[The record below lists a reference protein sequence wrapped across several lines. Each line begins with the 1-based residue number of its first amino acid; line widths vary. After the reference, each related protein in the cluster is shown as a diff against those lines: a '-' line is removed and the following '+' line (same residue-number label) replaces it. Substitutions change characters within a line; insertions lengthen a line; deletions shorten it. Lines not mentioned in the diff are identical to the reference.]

1 MNVLSSALGGASS
14 IDSSSSGA
22 RSNSTDKSSDNGFD
36 AMLNSKPATQKPAAS
51 KPGSTD
57 TKPANEARG
66 EDSSSGTTTEQSA
79 ATDSSTSNDDKPD
92 TQTAAEDAPWPPFG
106 LSAIVTQAAEP
117 AVQAPVALA
126 AANQEGMAAPAN
138 PAVTAPPALPAAPAQ
153 APAAAAAKPATISA
167 DEASTELSLP
177 LAAAAAND
185 DASTLNLDADTPAP
199 TTFAS
204 LLHNQ
209 ALQEVRASAPASSIS
224 APTPTPDLNSGDFD
238 EAIGARV
245 GWLAEQKI
253 GHAHIRI
260 NPENMGQID
269 VKLQL
274 DGDRVHA
281 SFSSA
286 HADVRH
292 ALESSLPRLREMLG
306 EQGLQLSHADVG
318 QQSTPQQDSDK
329 GEAGSGL
336 ASGSQLEGTDLPVTS
351 NHNLRMR
358 GLLDAYA

>member
-1 MNVLSSALGGASS
+1 MNVLSSALGAASN
-14 IDSSSSGA
+14 IDSSSGA

-36 AMLNSKPATQKPAAS
+36 AMLNSKPASQKPAAS
-51 KPGSTD
+51 KPASTD
-57 TKPANEARG
+57 PKPANEARG
-66 EDSSSGTTTEQSA
+66 EDSSSETTTEQSA
-79 ATDSSTSNDDKPD
+79 ATDSSASSDDKPD

-106 LSAIVTQAAEP
+106 LSAIVAQPTEP
-117 AVQAPVALA
+117 AAQAPAALA
-126 AANQEGMAAPAN
+126 ATNQDEAAPAN
-138 PAVTAPPALPAAPAQ
+138 PMAAALPALPAV
-153 APAAAAAKPATISA
+153 PAAASAKPATISA
-167 DEASTELSLP
+167 DEASAELSLP

-185 DASTLNLDADTPAP
+185 DASSLNPDADTPAP

-209 ALQEVRASAPASSIS
+209 ALQEVRASAPASSITT
-224 APTPTPDLNSGDFD
+224 PTPTPDLNAGDFD

-260 NPENMGQID
+260 NPENMGEID

-306 EQGLQLSHADVG
+306 EQGLQLGHADVG
-318 QQSTPQQDSDK
+318 QQSTPQQQSDRS
-329 GEAGSGL
+329 ETGSGL
-336 ASGSQLEGTDLPVTS
+336 AAGNQPEGTDLPVTTP
-351 NHNLRMR
+351 HNLRMR

>member
-1 MNVLSSALGGASS
+1 MNVLPSALSSAGNV
-14 IDSSSSGA
+14 DSNSAA
-22 RSNSTDKSSDNGFD
+22 RSSNDKNADSGFD

-51 KPGSTD
+51 KPGSND
-57 TKPANEARG
+57 PAPAKETRADDSATEA
-66 EDSSSGTTTEQSA
+66 STEQATTANNSA
-79 ATDSSTSNDDKPD
+79 SDDDKPEVAGTD
-92 TQTAAEDAPWPPFG
+92 TDAPWPPFG
-106 LSAIVTQAAEP
+106 LSAIVAPAPEP
-117 AVQAPVALA
+117 AAQLPVALA
-126 AANQEGMAAPAN
+126 AATQQAAPT
-138 PAVTAPPALPAAPAQ
+138 V
-153 APAAAAAKPATISA
+153 PAAAATPALPGAAPAVAGAAPTAAVSSDDVA
-167 DEASTELSLP
+167 AELTLP
-177 LAAAAAND
+177 MAAAAVND
-185 DASTLNLDADTPAP
+185 DAGKLNLDVDTPAP
-199 TTFAS
+199 ASFAS

-209 ALQEVRASAPASSIS
+209 ALQEVRASAPASSIT
-224 APTPTPDLNSGDFD
+224 APTPTPDLNAGDFD

-318 QQSTPQQDSDK
+318 QQSSSQHNGDK
-329 GEAGSGL
+329 GEGSNGL
-336 ASGSQLEGTDLPVTS
+336 ATGSPHDGTDLPPASTQ
-351 NHNLRMR
+351 NLRLR

>member
-1 MNVLSSALGGASS
+1 MNVLSSAPPPASS
-14 IDSSSSGA
+14 IDVGSNA
-22 RSNSTDKSSDNGFD
+22 RGSSTDKTAESGFD
-36 AMLNSKPATQKPAAS
+36 AMLNSKPATQKSAAS
-51 KPGSTD
+51 KPASTAP
-57 TKPANEARG
+57 KPANEPKG
-66 EDSSSGTTTEQSA
+66 EDGASEATAPQRP
-79 ATDSSTSNDDKPD
+79 ATDSAASTGDKADQQP
-92 TQTAAEDAPWPPFG
+92 AAEDAPWPPFG

-117 AVQAPVALA
+117 PVQASAALA
-126 AANQEGMAAPAN
+126 AAANQQGSAQPSANPPLSLSPALAAAPAADGAN
-138 PAVTAPPALPAAPAQ
+138 PATLNADD
-153 APAAAAAKPATISA
+153 AAA
-167 DEASTELSLP
+167 ELSLP
-177 LAAAAAND
+177 LASLPTND

>member
-14 IDSSSSGA
+14 IDGNSGA
-22 RSNSTDKSSDNGFD
+22 RASSTDKSSDNGFD
-36 AMLNSKPATQKPAAS
+36 SMLNSKPATQKPAAS

-57 TKPANEARG
+57 AKRPNEARG
-66 EDSSSGTTTEQSA
+66 EDSTSETTTEQSS

-92 TQTAAEDAPWPPFG
+92 AQTAAEDAPWPPFG
-106 LSAIVTQAAEP
+106 LSAIVAQPAEP
-117 AVQAPVALA
+117 AAQAPAVLA
-126 AANQEGMAAPAN
+126 AANQDEPAPAN
-138 PAVTAPPALPAAPAQ
+138 PATAALPALPAAT
-153 APAAAAAKPATISA
+153 AAMSAKPATISA
-167 DEASTELSLP
+167 DEASAELSLP

-185 DASTLNLDADTPAP
+185 DANTLNLDVDTPAP
-199 TTFAS
+199 TAFAS

-209 ALQEVRASAPASSIS
+209 ALQEVRASAPASSIT
-224 APTPTPDLNSGDFD
+224 APTPTPDLNAGDFD

-260 NPENMGQID
+260 NPENMGEID

-318 QQSTPQQDSDK
+318 QQSTSQQQGEK
-329 GEAGSGL
+329 GETGSGL
-336 ASGSQLEGTDLPVTS
+336 ATGNQLEGNDLPVTS
-351 NHNLRMR
+351 SHNLRMR

>member
-1 MNVLSSALGGASS
+1 MNVLSSALGAANS
-14 IDSSSSGA
+14 IDSSSGT
-22 RSNSTDKSSDNGFD
+22 RNNSTDKSSNNGFD
-36 AMLNSKPATQKPAAS
+36 SMLNSKPATQKPAAS
-51 KPGSTD
+51 KQGSTD
-57 TKPANEARG
+57 AKPASEARG
-66 EDSSSGTTTEQSA
+66 EDASSETTTEQST
-79 ATDSSTSNDDKPD
+79 ATDSSTINDDKPD

-106 LSAIVTQAAEP
+106 LSAIVAQPTEPATQAP
-117 AVQAPVALA
+117 AALV
-126 AANQEGMAAPAN
+126 AANQDEAAPAN
-138 PAVTAPPALPAAPAQ
+138 PAAALPALPAV
-153 APAAAAAKPATISA
+153 PAAASAKPATISA
-167 DEASTELSLP
+167 DEASAALSLP
-177 LAAAAAND
+177 LTAATASD
-185 DASTLNLDADTPAP
+185 DANNLNLDADTPTP

-204 LLHNQ
+204 LLHSQ
-209 ALQEVRASAPASSIS
+209 ALQEVRASAPASSIT
-224 APTPTPDLNSGDFD
+224 APTPTPDLNAGDFD

-260 NPENMGQID
+260 NPENMGEID

-292 ALESSLPRLREMLG
+292 ALENSLPRLREMLG

-318 QQSTPQQDSDK
+318 QQSTPQQQGDK
-329 GEAGSGL
+329 GETGSGL
-336 ASGSQLEGTDLPVTS
+336 ASGNQLEGSDLPATS
-351 NHNLRMR
+351 SHNLRMR

>member
-1 MNVLSSALGGASS
+1 MNVLPSALSSAGNV
-14 IDSSSSGA
+14 DSNSA
-22 RSNSTDKSSDNGFD
+22 PRSSTDKNADSGFD
-36 AMLNSKPATQKPAAS
+36 AMLNSKPTTQKPAAS
-51 KPGSTD
+51 KPASNDPAQAKETRADDSATEASTEQTSTTNSNAGDNDKPEAAGTD
-57 TKPANEARG
+57 T
-66 EDSSSGTTTEQSA
+66 
-79 ATDSSTSNDDKPD
+79 
-92 TQTAAEDAPWPPFG
+92 DAPWPPFG
-106 LSAIVTQAAEP
+106 LSAIVVPAPEP
-117 AVQAPVALA
+117 AAQLPAALA
-126 AANQEGMAAPAN
+126 AATQQAA
-138 PAVTAPPALPAAPAQ
+138 PAAPATG
-153 APAAAAAKPATISA
+153 ATPALPGAAAAVAGAAPMTALSSDDVTA
-167 DEASTELSLP
+167 ELTLP
-177 LAAAAAND
+177 MTAAND
-185 DASTLNLDADTPAP
+185 DAGELNVDVDTPAP
-199 TTFAS
+199 AAFAS

-209 ALQEVRASAPASSIS
+209 ALQEVRSTAPASSLT
-224 APTPTPDLNSGDFD
+224 APTPTPDLNAGDFD

-306 EQGLQLSHADVG
+306 EQGLQLSHTDVG
-318 QQSTPQQDSDK
+318 QQSSSQQQNDQ

-336 ASGSQLEGTDLPVTS
+336 ATGSAHDSPDLPIAS
-351 NHNLRMR
+351 SQNLRLR

>member
-1 MNVLSSALGGASS
+1 MNVLSSAL
-14 IDSSSSGA
+14 SGA
-22 RSNSTDKSSDNGFD
+22 GSVDNSTTRSSNTDKASDNGFD
-36 AMLNSKPATQKPAAS
+36 AMLNSKPAAQKPAAS
-51 KPGSTD
+51 KPSSND
-57 TKPANEARG
+57 AKPSNEARG
-66 EDSSSGTTTEQSA
+66 DDSAAEAGTEQTT
-79 ATDSSTSNDDKPD
+79 ATDNSANDHDKPD
-92 TQTAAEDAPWPPFG
+92 TQATADDAPWPPFG
-106 LSAIVTQAAEP
+106 LSAMVAPATEPPPQLPAAMP
-117 AVQAPVALA
+117 AANQPALATTTTPGLPVAPAIA
-126 AANQEGMAAPAN
+126 AANPQGALKADDVAAEL
-138 PAVTAPPALPAAPAQ
+138 TLPM
-153 APAAAAAKPATISA
+153 T
-167 DEASTELSLP
+167 
-177 LAAAAAND
+177 AAAAND
-185 DASTLNLDADTPAP
+185 DASDLNLDVDTPAP

-209 ALQEVRASAPASSIS
+209 ALQEVRGSTATSNIT
-224 APTPTPDLNSGDFD
+224 APTPTPDLNAGDFD

-260 NPENMGQID
+260 NPDNMGEID

-318 QQSTPQQDSDK
+318 QQSMSQQQNDK

-336 ASGSQLEGTDLPVTS
+336 AAGSQQDSTDLPTTS
-351 NHNLRMR
+351 SHNLRMR

>member
-1 MNVLSSALGGASS
+1 MNVLSSAL
-14 IDSSSSGA
+14 SGA
-22 RSNSTDKSSDNGFD
+22 GSVDNSSPARSSTDKASDKGFD

-51 KPGSTD
+51 KPASND
-57 TKPANEARG
+57 AKPADKAPGDDRIAEAG
-66 EDSSSGTTTEQSA
+66 PAKTSA
-79 ATDSSTSNDDKPD
+79 VENSASDDDTPD
-92 TQTAAEDAPWPPFG
+92 PQAPAEDAPWPPFG
-106 LSAIVTQAAEP
+106 LSAMVAPAAEP
-117 AVQAPVALA
+117 
-126 AANQEGMAAPAN
+126 
-138 PAVTAPPALPAAPAQ
+138 PPQLPAAMASTNQPAQ
-153 APAAAAAKPATISA
+153 APSATPGLPAASAIAAASPQAALDTDDVAA
-167 DEASTELSLP
+167 ELTLP
-177 LAAAAAND
+177 TAAAAND
-185 DASTLNLDADTPAP
+185 DASLNLDVETPAP
-199 TTFAS
+199 TAFAS

-209 ALQEVRASAPASSIS
+209 ALQEVRSSAAAGSIT
-224 APTPTPDLNSGDFD
+224 APTPTPDLNAGDFD

-260 NPENMGQID
+260 NPDNMGQID

-292 ALESSLPRLREMLG
+292 ALENSLPRLREMLG

-318 QQSTPQQDSDK
+318 QQSTQQQQSGN
-329 GEAGSGL
+329 GESGSGL
-336 ASGSQLEGTDLPVTS
+336 AAANQPDGSELPTTS
-351 NHNLRMR
+351 THNLRMR

>member
-1 MNVLSSALGGASS
+1 VNVLPSALSSAGNV
-14 IDSSSSGA
+14 DSNSA
-22 RSNSTDKSSDNGFD
+22 PRSSTDKNADSGFD
-36 AMLNSKPATQKPAAS
+36 AMLNSEPATQKPTAS
-51 KPGSTD
+51 KPASND
-57 TKPANEARG
+57 PASAKEARAD
-66 EDSSSGTTTEQSA
+66 DSATEASTEQASTATGSAGDDDKPEAA
-79 ATDSSTSNDDKPD
+79 ATD
-92 TQTAAEDAPWPPFG
+92 ADAPWPPFG
-106 LSAIVTQAAEP
+106 LSAIVAPTPEP
-117 AVQAPVALA
+117 AALA
-126 AANQEGMAAPAN
+126 AATQQAASATPAMAATPALPGAAPAVAGTA
-138 PAVTAPPALPAAPAQ
+138 PMTPLSSDDVTAELTLPM
-153 APAAAAAKPATISA
+153 T
-167 DEASTELSLP
+167 
-177 LAAAAAND
+177 AAAND
-185 DASTLNLDADTPAP
+185 DAGELNVDVDTPAP
-199 TTFAS
+199 AAFAS

-209 ALQEVRASAPASSIS
+209 ALQEVRSTAPASSLT
-224 APTPTPDLNSGDFD
+224 APTPTPDLNAGDFD

-318 QQSTPQQDSDK
+318 QQSSSQQQNDQ

-336 ASGSQLEGTDLPVTS
+336 ATGSAHDGPDLPIAS
-351 NHNLRMR
+351 SQNLRLR

>member
-1 MNVLSSALGGASS
+1 MNVLSSALGGTSS
-14 IDSSSSGA
+14 IDGNSGA
-22 RSNSTDKSSDNGFD
+22 RASSTDKSGDNGFD

-51 KPGSTD
+51 KPGGND
-57 TKPANEARG
+57 AKPANEARG
-66 EDSSSGTTTEQSA
+66 EDSSSEATTEQSA
-79 ATDSSTSNDDKPD
+79 AADSSTSNDDKPD

-106 LSAIVTQAAEP
+106 LSAIVAPPAEP
-117 AVQAPVALA
+117 AAQATASLA
-126 AANQEGMAAPAN
+126 AANQDEASPAN
-138 PAVTAPPALPAAPAQ
+138 PATAAVPALPAVT
-153 APAAAAAKPATISA
+153 AAASAKPATISA
-167 DEASTELSLP
+167 DEASAELSL
-177 LAAAAAND
+177 LAPVAAAND
-185 DASTLNLDADTPAP
+185 DANTLNLDADTPAP

-204 LLHNQ
+204 LLQNS
-209 ALQEVRASAPASSIS
+209 ALQEVRASAPASSITT
-224 APTPTPDLNSGDFD
+224 PTPTPDLNAGDFD

-260 NPENMGQID
+260 NPDNMGEID

-318 QQSTPQQDSDK
+318 QQSMSQQQNDK

-336 ASGSQLEGTDLPVTS
+336 AAGSQQDGSDLPTTS
-351 NHNLRMR
+351 SHNLRMR

>member
-1 MNVLSSALGGASS
+1 MNVLSPALGGAAGS
-14 IDSSSSGA
+14 IDGSGA
-22 RSNSTDKSSDNGFD
+22 RSNSTDKSSNNGFD

-51 KPGSTD
+51 KQASTD
-57 TKPANEARG
+57 AKPASETRS
-66 EDSSSGTTTEQSA
+66 EDGGSETTTEQST

-106 LSAIVTQAAEP
+106 LSAIVAQPTEPATQAP
-117 AVQAPVALA
+117 AAVA
-126 AANQEGMAAPAN
+126 AANQDEAAPAN
-138 PAVTAPPALPAAPAQ
+138 PAAALPALPAVAT
-153 APAAAAAKPATISA
+153 AASAKPATISA
-167 DEASTELSLP
+167 DEASAELSLP
-177 LAAAAAND
+177 LAAAPASGDANNL
-185 DASTLNLDADTPAP
+185 SLDADTPAP
-199 TTFAS
+199 ATFAS

-209 ALQEVRASAPASSIS
+209 ALQEVRASAPASSIT
-224 APTPTPDLNSGDFD
+224 APTPTPDLNAGDFD

-260 NPENMGQID
+260 NPENMGEID

-318 QQSTPQQDSDK
+318 QQSTPQQQGDK
-329 GEAGSGL
+329 GETGSGL
-336 ASGSQLEGTDLPVTS
+336 ASGNQLEGSDLPVTS
-351 NHNLRMR
+351 SHNLRMR

>member
-1 MNVLSSALGGASS
+1 MNILPSALSSAGNV
-14 IDSSSSGA
+14 DSNSA
-22 RSNSTDKSSDNGFD
+22 PRSSTDKNADSGFD

-51 KPGSTD
+51 KPASND
-57 TKPANEARG
+57 PAPAKEARAD
-66 EDSSSGTTTEQSA
+66 DSASEASTEQASTTTSSA
-79 ATDSSTSNDDKPD
+79 GDDDKPEAAGTD
-92 TQTAAEDAPWPPFG
+92 TDAPWPPFG
-106 LSAIVTQAAEP
+106 LSAIVVPAPEP
-117 AVQAPVALA
+117 AAQLPAALA
-126 AANQEGMAAPAN
+126 AATQQAA
-138 PAVTAPPALPAAPAQ
+138 PAAPATG
-153 APAAAAAKPATISA
+153 ATPALPGTAAAVAGATPAAAPSSDDVTA
-167 DEASTELSLP
+167 ELTLP
-177 LAAAAAND
+177 MTAAAND
-185 DASTLNLDADTPAP
+185 DGGELNLDVDAPAP
-199 TTFAS
+199 AAFAS
-204 LLHNQ
+204 LLQNQ
-209 ALQEVRASAPASSIS
+209 ALQEVRSTAPASSIT
-224 APTPTPDLNSGDFD
+224 APTPTPDLNAGDFD

-318 QQSTPQQDSDK
+318 QQSSSQQQNDQN
-329 GEAGSGL
+329 EAGSGL
-336 ASGSQLEGTDLPVTS
+336 ATGSPHDGTDLPMAS
-351 NHNLRMR
+351 SQNLRLR

>member
-1 MNVLSSALGGASS
+1 VNVLSSALGGASS
-14 IDSSSSGA
+14 IDSSSGA

-57 TKPANEARG
+57 AKPANEARG
-66 EDSSSGTTTEQSA
+66 EDSSSETTTEQSA

-106 LSAIVTQAAEP
+106 LSAIVALPTEP
-117 AVQAPVALA
+117 AAQAPAALA
-126 AANQEGMAAPAN
+126 AANQDQAAPAN
-138 PAVTAPPALPAAPAQ
+138 PAVALPALPAV
-153 APAAAAAKPATISA
+153 PAAATAKPAAISA
-167 DEASTELSLP
+167 DEASAELSLP
-177 LAAAAAND
+177 LTAAAAND
-185 DASTLNLDADTPAP
+185 DASSLNLDADTPAP

-204 LLHNQ
+204 MLHNQ
-209 ALQEVRASAPASSIS
+209 ALQEVRASALASSIT
-224 APTPTPDLNSGDFD
+224 APTPTPDLNAGDFD

-260 NPENMGQID
+260 NPENMGEID

-318 QQSTPQQDSDK
+318 QQSTPQQQGDK
-329 GEAGSGL
+329 AETGSGL
-336 ASGSQLEGTDLPVTS
+336 ASGKQLEGNDLPVTS
-351 NHNLRMR
+351 SQNLRMR

>member
-1 MNVLSSALGGASS
+1 VNVLPSALSSASN
-14 IDSSSSGA
+14 IDSNSA
-22 RSNSTDKSSDNGFD
+22 PRSSTDKSADSGFD

-51 KPGSTD
+51 KPSSND
-57 TKPANEARG
+57 PSPAKEARTD
-66 EDSSSGTTTEQSA
+66 DSATEASTEQASTATGSAGDDDKPEAA
-79 ATDSSTSNDDKPD
+79 ATD
-92 TQTAAEDAPWPPFG
+92 ADAPWPPFG
-106 LSAIVTQAAEP
+106 LSAIVAPTPEP
-117 AVQAPVALA
+117 ATQLPAALA
-126 AANQEGMAAPAN
+126 AATQQAASATPAMAATPALPGAAPAVAGTA
-138 PAVTAPPALPAAPAQ
+138 PMTALSSDDVTAELTLPM
-153 APAAAAAKPATISA
+153 T
-167 DEASTELSLP
+167 
-177 LAAAAAND
+177 AAAND
-185 DASTLNLDADTPAP
+185 DAGEFNLDVDTPAP
-199 TTFAS
+199 AAFAS

-209 ALQEVRASAPASSIS
+209 ALQEVRASAPASSLTV
-224 APTPTPDLNSGDFD
+224 PTPTPDLNAGDFD

-318 QQSTPQQDSDK
+318 QQSSSQQQNDQS
-329 GEAGSGL
+329 EAGSGL
-336 ASGSQLEGTDLPVTS
+336 ATGSAHDGHDLPIAS
-351 NHNLRMR
+351 SQNLRLR

>member
-1 MNVLSSALGGASS
+1 MNVLSPALGGAGS
-14 IDSSSSGA
+14 IDSSGA
-22 RSNSTDKSSDNGFD
+22 RSNSTDKSSNNGFD
-36 AMLNSKPATQKPAAS
+36 AMLNSKPATQKPTAS
-51 KPGSTD
+51 KQASTD
-57 TKPANEARG
+57 AKPASETRS
-66 EDSSSGTTTEQSA
+66 EDGGSETTTEQST
-79 ATDSSTSNDDKPD
+79 ATDSSANNDDKPD

-106 LSAIVTQAAEP
+106 LSAIVAPPTEP
-117 AVQAPVALA
+117 AAQAPAALA
-126 AANQEGMAAPAN
+126 AANQDEAAPAN
-138 PAVTAPPALPAAPAQ
+138 PAAALPALPAVAT
-153 APAAAAAKPATISA
+153 AASAKPATISA
-167 DEASTELSLP
+167 DEASAELSQP
-177 LAAAAAND
+177 LAAAPTSD
-185 DASTLNLDADTPAP
+185 DANNLNLDADTPAP

-209 ALQEVRASAPASSIS
+209 ALQEVRASAPASSIT
-224 APTPTPDLNSGDFD
+224 APTPTPDLNAGDFD

-260 NPENMGQID
+260 NPENMGEID

-318 QQSTPQQDSDK
+318 QQSTPQQQGDK
-329 GEAGSGL
+329 GGTGSGL
-336 ASGSQLEGTDLPVTS
+336 ASGNQLEGSDLPVTS
-351 NHNLRMR
+351 SHNLRMR